1 MRILPVM
8 RTFQP
13 VLLLALVL
21 TAAPSVQD
29 AHAAKARTNQI
40 RISYVAPKNP
50 AHQPIVER
58 LKEGRALAK
67 LQLFLSPFRL
77 PHRLLI
83 KTEGCDGE
91 SNAWYDEDAITICY
105 EYIAEMWRNAPTE
118 TTKEGIAPI
127 DALVAPIFDT
137 ALHEFAHAIF
147 DILKLP
153 ILGREE
159 DAADQVA
166 SYIALHLG
174 KDAAR
179 RQIGGIAYAYM
190 TEATATT
197 APPKLQDYA
206 NEHGTPAQR
215 YYNVLCIAYGADPE
229 YFGQFVEKGY
239 LPKDRAEGCDA
250 EYAQAGR
257 AFDKLIAPHLDQKLA
272 KKILSRSWLPDR
284 TNPVPGKPAPTRAA
298 R

>member
-1 MRILPVM
+1 MRVWKQRLS
-8 RTFQP
+8 
-13 VLLLALVL
+13 LSKLAV
-21 TAAPSVQD
+21 AAIACAALSAPA
-29 AHAAKARTNQI
+29 AHAEKARTAQI
-40 RISYVAPKNP
+40 RISYVPPKNP
-50 AHQPIVER
+50 AHQPIVDR
-58 LKEGRALAK
+58 LKNARSLEK
-67 LQLFLSPFRL
+67 LQEFLSPFRL
-77 PHRLLI
+77 PQTLLI

-91 SNAWYDEDAITICY
+91 ANAWYDEGAITICY
-105 EYIAEMWRNAPTE
+105 EYIAEMWKAAPTE
-118 TTKEGIAPI
+118 TTKEGVAPI

-153 ILGREE
+153 VFGREE

-190 TEATATT
+190 AEASAAT
-197 APPKLQDYA
+197 APPKLQDFA

-229 YFGQFVEKGY
+229 YFGQFVQRGD
-239 LPKDRAEGCDA
+239 LPKDRAEGCGD
-250 EYAQAGR
+250 EYRQAKR
-257 AFDKLIAPHLDQKLA
+257 AFDMLIAPHLDQKLV
-272 KKILSRSWLPDR
+272 KSVLSKSWLPDR
-284 TNPVPGKPAPTRAA
+284 GNPVPGKPRTTKPPR
-298 R
+298 

>member
-1 MRILPVM
+1 MRRWKQSYWLPKLILAAM
-8 RTFQP
+8 ACAG
-13 VLLLALVL
+13 LLA
-21 TAAPSVQD
+21 PD

-40 RISYVAPKNP
+40 RISYVLPKNP
-50 AHQPIVER
+50 AHQPIVDR
-58 LKEGRALAK
+58 LKNARSLEK
-67 LQLFLSPFRL
+67 LQEFLSPFRL
-77 PHRLLI
+77 PRTLLI

-91 SNAWYDEDAITICY
+91 ANAWYDEGAITICY

-118 TTKEGIAPI
+118 TTKEGVAPI

-147 DILKLP
+147 HILELP
-153 ILGREE
+153 IFGREE

-190 TEATATT
+190 AEATAAT
-197 APPKLQDYA
+197 APPKLQDFA

-229 YFGQFVEKGY
+229 FFGQFVEKGY
-239 LPKDRAEGCDA
+239 LPKERAEGCTD
-250 EYAQAGR
+250 EYKQAGR

-272 KKILSRSWLPDR
+272 KSILSRSWLPDR
-284 TNPVPGKPAPTRAA
+284 ANPVPGKPRPTHTA

>member
-1 MRILPVM
+1 MHAIRLL
-8 RTFQP
+8 F
-13 VLLLALVL
+13 VLTLACGGLLALS
-21 TAAPSVQD
+21 APD
-29 AHAAKARTNQI
+29 AHAKARTNQI
-40 RISYVAPKNP
+40 RISYGPPKNP
-50 AHQPIVER
+50 AHQLIYER
-58 LKEGRALAK
+58 LKDARSLEK

-77 PHRLLI
+77 PQALLI

-91 SNAWYDEDAITICY
+91 ANAWYDEGTITICY

-127 DALVAPIFDT
+127 DALVGPIFDT
-137 ALHEFAHAIF
+137 VLHEFAHAIF
-147 DILKLP
+147 DLLKLP
-153 ILGREE
+153 VFGREE

-174 KDAAR
+174 KEQAR
-179 RQIGGIAYAYM
+179 RQIGGIAYAYV
-190 TEATATT
+190 TEATADK
-197 APPKLQDYA
+197 APPKLQDFA

-239 LPKDRAEGCDA
+239 LPKDRAEGCAD
-250 EYAQAGR
+250 EFKQVQR
-257 AFDKLIAPHLDQKLA
+257 AFEKLIAPHLDQRLA
-272 KKILSRSWLPDR
+272 QKILSKSWLPDR
-284 TNPVPGKPAPTRAA
+284 SNPVPGRPGGTRLA